1 MIEYQIN
8 IREESF
14 GATILNLKNG
24 QREYLNTSELKKLLE
39 FGIFPN
45 NSCITKDDKNLN
57 IKYIKNFNKKIILV
71 LQILLIFK
79 LHMNVI

>member
-45 NSCITKDDKNLN
+45 NSCIKKM
-57 IKYIKNFNKKIILV
+57 IKI
-71 LQILLIFK
+71 
-79 LHMNVI
+79 